1 MKKWLIVLLITF
13 LFFLGVCVL
22 LFQTSKSR
30 TFQFFGEIY
39 SRVETTEKVVA
50 LTFDDGPS
58 RLQTNEI
65 LSILRDENVKATFY
79 LIGNEIEKNQ
89 GEAEKMIAEGHEI
102 GNHTY
107 NHERMILVSPSFV
120 KNEIDKTDELI
131 KKASYKG
138 EITFRPPYCRKLLA
152 LPWHLSENNRKTIT

>member
-1 MKKWLIVLLITF
+1 MKKPLIILLITF
-13 LFFLGVCVL
+13 SFFLGICVL

-39 SRVETTEKVVA
+39 PRVETTKKIVA

-58 RLQTNEI
+58 HSQTNEI
-65 LSILRDENVKATFY
+65 LSVLRDENVKATFY

-131 KKASYKG
+131 KKAGYKG
-138 EITFRPPYCRKLLA
+138 EITFRPPYCRKLFA
-152 LPWHLSENNRKTIT
+152 LPWHLS